1 MYSTSHCLQHR
12 LWQALQSTHRPR
24 ALRTT
29 RTQNFAVEAYSGKQK
44 EQLLKGVSADNRG
57 DVARILEQ
65 AERAETTWSTV
76 FTDFY
81 TPPVVA
87 DAVQALKLVPD
98 ILPTPWGGYDM
109 AERKRIRLSRTDMPE
124 DPAAEA
130 AGVSALQV
138 KGNFIFDSAN
148 HRDFLGA
155 CLGTG
160 IERSKVGDILV
171 QGEQGA
177 SILVA
182 PDMVSHLEMN
192 LTSVRSVPVS
202 TRQIELSALSIREAK
217 VQELKSVEASL
228 RLDAI
233 ASAGFRTSRSK
244 VVDMVKAGDIRLN
257 WKEAK
262 SSSLVKAGDIISCAG
277 KGRCEVKAVEM
288 TKKERYAVQM
298 LRYV

>member
-124 DPAAEA
+124 DPAAEVLRFLSYHCVRNNSCDPCSCSHNSIVLASTGPLPPVLLPAVQA

-192 LTSVRSVPVS
+192 LTSVRHPKEVLLHCFQQYTPC
-202 TRQIELSALSIREAK
+202 
-217 VQELKSVEASL
+217 
-228 RLDAI
+228 I
-233 ASAGFRTSRSK
+233 ASSTSRI
-244 VVDMVKAGDIRLN
+244 DLFPNTHQGHA
-257 WKEAK
+257 
-262 SSSLVKAGDIISCAG
+262 
-277 KGRCEVKAVEM
+277 
-288 TKKERYAVQM
+288 
-298 LRYV
+298 YVR